1 MRRYYR
7 TIFFA
12 CLLIALCL
20 LFAPLFVFGL
30 SWQGDL
36 NPTEFDKWETVK
48 ELQGSNP
55 DEMWL
60 IAKNPDES
68 SLIYF
73 VVLIYRAEYVKGK
86 YGEVK
91 REIILVEY
99 RYFKHG
105 EPYVFNYDR
114 IEEKY
119 WKLDIPDWKRK
130 QCLHC
135 HKQKLGSK
143 EI

>member
-1 MRRYYR
+1 MKKY
-7 TIFFA
+7 T
-12 CLLIALCL
+12 LIPLL
-20 LFAPLFVFGL
+20 LFLCVLLGL
-30 SWQGDL
+30 SWEGEL

-48 ELQGSNP
+48 ELEVSDPNA
-55 DEMWL
+55 MWL

-68 SLIYF
+68 SPIYF
-73 VVLIYRAEYVKGK
+73 AVLVYRAEYMKGK

-99 RYFKHG
+99 RYWKHG
-105 EPYVFNYDR
+105 EPYLFNYDR

-119 WKLDIPDWKRK
+119 WKLEIPEWKRK

-135 HKQKLGSK
+135 HKQKVRSE